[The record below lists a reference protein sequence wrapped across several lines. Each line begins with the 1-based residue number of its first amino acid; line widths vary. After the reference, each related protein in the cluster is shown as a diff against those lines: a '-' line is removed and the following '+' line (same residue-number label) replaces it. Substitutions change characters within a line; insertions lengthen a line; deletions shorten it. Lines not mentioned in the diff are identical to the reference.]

1 MLATVFLTRSIRRRA
16 TAVVPPPTPL
26 SNAGGLSDL
35 PEEGYSRLVR
45 ETKAAVY
52 VELDAAA
59 LADLRSDA
67 AYYSDAAMFEREL
80 SGLCASARA
89 TVRAI
94 DRAAAQAS
102 DGVAA

>member
-1 MLATVFLTRSIRRRA
+1 MSERNVYRL
-16 TAVVPPPTPL
+16 PP
-26 SNAGGLSDL
+26 AFWRDHHARDL